1 MSLDKYSSIINI
13 PYVKSNKKHMTLEER
28 AAQFQPFSALT
39 GYEDSLDETN
49 RITENKKLVTQDIK
63 KIINEKI
70 NILLN
75 HKDEIIKICYFSK
88 DQKKQG
94 GQYKIIEGKLKK
106 INGLEHTI
114 ILQDNTEIIMN
125 NIYTINSPLLDS
137 IFNDFN

>member
-1 MSLDKYSSIINI
+1 MSLDKYSSIINM
-13 PYVKSNKKHMTLEER
+13 PYIKSNRKHMTLEER

-49 RITENKKLVTQDIK
+49 RITEKQKLITQDIK
-63 KIINEKI
+63 KII

-106 INGLEHTI
+106 INELEHTI
-114 ILQDNTEIIMN
+114 ILQDNTEILMN